1 MLHVKDKIFVNI
13 ASYRDPL
20 LTNTIKQ
27 AYNNAIYKQNII
39 FGVVEQEYANNSLD
53 LDSLPFKKQ
62 IQYLRIDPE
71 QSRGCCWARS
81 ISQSMWQGEEYYL
94 QIDSHTEFD
103 PGWDHAY
110 TTKIKELQRWHKKPI
125 ITGYPCG
132 FDYKNGVIT
141 KNTRSKDPVIDI
153 MQVVKENCF
162 VNGYYIHAK
171 GGLFRTTE
179 QFTHAF
185 MLSAG
190 SLFTLGSFVEDIP
203 YDPFLFFNGEE
214 QSLALRAWTKG
225 YDLFHTSKIPLYHCY
240 DNTYRK
246 LYWDNDEIKLT
257 NWLQI
262 QKNAVNRLQ
271 KIVTGEYIGS
281 YGIGAER
288 SIEDFANWS
297 GIDYN
302 NKICATKTHSDIEMF
317 NLDYRRKYF

>member
-1 MLHVKDKIFVNI
+1 MLPVKDKIFVNI
-13 ASYRDPL
+13 ASYRDSL

-27 AYNNAIYKQNII
+27 AYNNAIYKQNIV
-39 FGVVEQEYANNSLD
+39 FGVVEQEYQNESLD
-53 LDSLPFKKQ
+53 LDSLPFKNQ
-62 IQYLRIDPE
+62 VQYLRIDPE

-81 ISQSMWQGEEYYL
+81 IAQSMWQGEEYYL

-103 PGWDHAY
+103 PGWDHSY
-110 TTKIKELQRWHKKPI
+110 TTKMEELKRWHKKPI
-125 ITGYPCG
+125 ITGYPYG

-141 KNTRSKDPVIDI
+141 KHIRPKDPVIDI
-153 MQVVKENCF
+153 IKVVKENCF

-171 GGLFRTTE
+171 GGLFRTKE

-203 YDPFLFFNGEE
+203 YDPFLFFSGEE

-225 YDLFHTSKIPLYHCY
+225 YDIFHTSKIPLYHCY
-240 DNTYRK
+240 DNSYRK

-257 NWLQI
+257 NWSQLE
-262 QKNAVNRLQ
+262 KNSMNRLQ

-281 YGIGAER
+281 YGIGTER
-288 SIEDFANWS
+288 SIEDFVNWS

-302 NKICATKTHSDIEMF
+302 NKICAPKTYSDIGMF